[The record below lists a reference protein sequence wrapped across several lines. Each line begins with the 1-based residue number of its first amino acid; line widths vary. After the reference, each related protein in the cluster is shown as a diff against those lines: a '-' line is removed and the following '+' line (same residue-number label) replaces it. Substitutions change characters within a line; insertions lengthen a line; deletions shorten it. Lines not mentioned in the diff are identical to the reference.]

1 MATRVRSALL
11 ALIAVV
17 PCCSHAAKNY
27 THPET
32 GFTLQQGDL
41 YLYPDFLSPVETSR
55 CVRLC
60 VCVLTHA
67 LIASVCLDARV
78 QLCLSLLDFAA
89 GP

>member
-67 LIASVCLDARV
+67 LIAIERV
-78 QLCLSLLDFAA
+78 PGRACATLSFIA
-89 GP
+89 